1 MAKYIDPFTDT
12 GFKIVF
18 GLNNVS
24 NEILKYFL
32 NALFEG
38 QPDFEEIV
46 SVRYLNNENVREW
59 IEGKTIVYDVYCE
72 TSHGHR
78 FIVEM
83 QKTHRRISLVVQYTM
98 SLGQSHI
105 KAIREIFRQK

>member
-59 IEGKTIVYDVYCE
+59 IEGRPLSTACIARRHMGIVSLSRC
-72 TSHGHR
+72 R
-78 FIVEM
+78 
-83 QKTHRRISLVVQYTM
+83 KTHRRISLVVQYTM

>member
-32 NALFEG
+32 KA
-38 QPDFEEIV
+38 
-46 SVRYLNNENVREW
+46 
-59 IEGKTIVYDVYCE
+59 VY
-72 TSHGHR
+72 TS
-78 FIVEM
+78 
-83 QKTHRRISLVVQYTM
+83 YTPKNC
-98 SLGQSHI
+98 G
-105 KAIREIFRQK
+105 AAD